1 MWLCCKMPYL
11 WVKIKNMIKYT
22 KGSQEYKLRNLPNE
36 ITLLEM
42 SKIAIILKDSSTLD
56 KVDTYLKVIDILGD
70 KGLSDVIS
78 FTNIQQ
84 FAENFQKDSPT
95 DIHDSIEVNGRT
107 YVYNPEPTAKAVS
120 LVEKNIA
127 NNNGLVYL
135 FAIAYEDEQLTV
147 KEHNDPAH
155 IKHKVQLFGAN
166 IMADISTP
174 VLVKM
179 TDLFI
184 QHTQQLDESMA
195 VAGAE

>member
-1 MWLCCKMPYL
+1 MQYL
-11 WVKIKNMIKYT
+11 WGKIKTMIKYV
-22 KGSQEYKLRNLPNE
+22 KGNQEYKLKNLPKE

-42 SKIAIILKDSSTLD
+42 SKVAIILKDGTTLD

-84 FAENFQKDSPT
+84 FADNFQKDAPKKIKKT
-95 DIHDSIEVNGRT
+95 IEVNGRK
-107 YVYNPEPTAKAVS
+107 YVYNPEPSARAVS
-120 LVEKNIA
+120 LVEKNIT
-127 NNNGLVYL
+127 NSNGLVYL
-135 FAIAYEDEQLTV
+135 FAIAYEDEQLTI

-155 IKHKVQLFGAN
+155 IKHKVEIFGAN
-166 IMADISTP
+166 VMADVSTP

-184 QHTQQLDESMA
+184 QNTKQLNESLA
-195 VAGAE
+195 VEANQ

>member
-1 MWLCCKMPYL
+1 
-11 WVKIKNMIKYT
+11 MIKYI
-22 KGSQEYKLRNLPNE
+22 KGSQEYKLRNLPKE

-42 SKIAIILKDSSTLD
+42 SKIAIVLKDSSTLD
-56 KVDTYLKVIDILGD
+56 RVDMYLKVIDILGD

-78 FTNIQQ
+78 FTNVQQ
-84 FAENFQKDSPT
+84 FADNFQKDAPT
-95 DIHDSIEVNGRT
+95 KIKKTIEVNGRK
-107 YVYNPEPTAKAVS
+107 YIYNPEPSARAVS
-120 LVEKNIA
+120 LVEKNIM

-135 FAIAYEDEQLTV
+135 FAVTYEDEQLTI

-155 IKHKVQLFGAN
+155 IKHKVEIFGAN
-166 IMADISTP
+166 VMADVSTP

-184 QHTQQLDESMA
+184 QNTKQLDESLA

>member
-1 MWLCCKMPYL
+1 MQYL
-11 WVKIKNMIKYT
+11 WGKITTMIKYT
-22 KGSQEYKLRNLPNE
+22 KGSQEYKLRNLPKE

-42 SKIAIILKDSSTLD
+42 SKIAIILKDSTTLD

-84 FAENFQKDSPT
+84 FADNFQKDAPT
-95 DIHDSIEVNGRT
+95 KIKKTIEVNGRK
-107 YVYNPEPTAKAVS
+107 YVYNPEPSARAVS
-120 LVEKNIA
+120 LVEKNIT

-135 FAIAYEDEQLTV
+135 FAVAYEDEQLTS

-155 IKHKVQLFGAN
+155 IKHKVEIFGAN
-166 IMADISTP
+166 VMGDISTP

-184 QHTQQLDESMA
+184 QNTKQLDESMA
-195 VAGAE
+195 MAGAE